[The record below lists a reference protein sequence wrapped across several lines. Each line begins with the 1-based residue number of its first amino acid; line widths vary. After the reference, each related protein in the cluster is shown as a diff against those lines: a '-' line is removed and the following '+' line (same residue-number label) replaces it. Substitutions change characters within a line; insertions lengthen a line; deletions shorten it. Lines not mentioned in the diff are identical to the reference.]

1 MQLIRYREGGG
12 APQVGILDADRVRP
26 LPGVATMADLLAR
39 PLTWI
44 RGACETLLA
53 GGTLDP
59 GDEVPG
65 AAAPDPGGA
74 VGTGQVRGGV
84 QAAGLAAGTGQAA
97 AGRPATVAGPAA
109 GTGQDQVPLRRI
121 TVLAPLDGETEV
133 WAAGVTY
140 ERSMHARV
148 QESLDSADIYD
159 RVYAAPRPELF
170 FKSAAWR
177 VAGPGDRVSARAD
190 SQVNVPE
197 PELAAVLN
205 AGGEVVGYT
214 ICNDMSS
221 RSIEGENPL
230 YLPQAKI
237 YLGGCAAG
245 PGIRP
250 AWEVADPYGLTIEM
264 TISRDGGT
272 AWAGQA
278 STAGL
283 RRTVPELAAF
293 LFREDEFPA
302 GVLLST
308 GTSLVPDLPFT
319 LLAGDEIRISISEIG
334 ELVNRVVRGKAALRS

>member
-1 MQLIRYREGGG
+1 VQLIRYRVGDG
-12 APQVGILDADRVRP
+12 APQVGVLDDDQVRA
-26 LPGVATMADLLAR
+26 LPGVATMAELLAR

-44 RGACETLLA
+44 RGACETVLA
-53 GGTLDP
+53 GDP
-59 GDEVPG
+59 AG
-65 AAAPDPGGA
+65 AGGSS
-74 VGTGQVRGGV
+74 
-84 QAAGLAAGTGQAA
+84 
-97 AGRPATVAGPAA
+97 
-109 GTGQDQVPLRRI
+109 LRRI
-121 TVLAPLDGETEV
+121 SVLAPVDGETEV

-159 RVYAAPRPELF
+159 RVYTPAPRPELF

-177 VAGPGDRVSARAD
+177 VAGPGHRVNVRAD
-190 SQVNVPE
+190 SQVDVPE

-205 AGGEVVGYT
+205 ADGDVVGYT

-250 AWEVADPYGLTIEM
+250 AWELTDPYGLTIEM
-264 TISRDGGT
+264 TISRDGEP
-272 AWAGQA
+272 AWTGQA

-319 LLAGDEIRISISEIG
+319 LHAGDEIRISITEIG
-334 ELVNRVVRGKAALRS
+334 ELVNHVVRGKAALRA

>member
-1 MQLIRYREGGG
+1 MLLIRYRAGGG
-12 APQVGILDADRVRP
+12 APQVGVLDGDRARP

-39 PLTWI
+39 PVTWI

-59 GDEVPG
+59 GDDGPG
-65 AAAPDPGGA
+65 AAVPGPGGA
-74 VGTGQVRGGV
+74 GGTGQVGGG
-84 QAAGLAAGTGQAA
+84 ARA
-97 AGRPATVAGPAA
+97 AGPATRTGPA
-109 GTGQDQVPLRRI
+109 TAGGPATARGLGTGTGQDQVPLRRI
-121 TVLAPLDGETEV
+121 RVLAPVDGETEV

-159 RVYAAPRPELF
+159 RVYTAPRPELF

-190 SQVNVPE
+190 SQVDVPE

-250 AWEVADPYGLTIEM
+250 AWEVDDPYGLTIAM

-283 RRTVPELAAF
+283 RRTIPELAAF

-319 LLAGDEIRISISEIG
+319 LRAGDEIRISISGIG
-334 ELVNRVVRGKAALRS
+334 ELVNHVVRGKAALRA